1 MTDNTHN
8 ERGSDAILTLLG
20 RILIAALFVPAGF
33 AKIGGFAGTAGYIA
47 SVGLPLPQ
55 VGAAIAVIV
64 ELGLGLLLLAG
75 WRTRWV
81 SLVLAAFTVVA
92 AVFFH
97 NYWAAPAEQV
107 MMQQINFFKN
117 LAIAGGLLFIAA
129 FGPGRISLDA
139 RMGRA

>member
-1 MTDNTHN
+1 MTDNTPN

>member
-1 MTDNTHN
+1 MHPLPTTD
-8 ERGSDAILTLLG
+8 RRSDAVLTLLG
-20 RILIAALFVPAGF
+20 RILLAALFVPAGF
-33 AKIGGFAGTAGYIA
+33 AKIGGFEGTAGYIA

-55 VGAAIAVIV
+55 VGVAIAIVV

-81 SLVLAAFTVVA
+81 ALVLAAFTAVA

-117 LAIAGGLLFIAA
+117 LAIAGGLLFVATS
-129 FGPGRISLDA
+129 GPGRFSLDA
-139 RMGRA
+139 RMGRS

>member
-1 MTDNTHN
+1 MSDSDNQA
-8 ERGSDAILTLLG
+8 RGSDAILTLLG

>member
-1 MTDNTHN
+1 MTASEKYQN
-8 ERGSDAILTLLG
+8 LLALAG
-20 RILIAALFVPAGF
+20 RILLAVLFVPAGF
-33 AKIGGFAGTAGYIA
+33 NKIGGFAGTAGYIA
-47 SVGLPLPQ
+47 SVGLPAPQ
-55 VGAAIAVIV
+55 LGVAIAIVV

>member
-1 MTDNTHN
+1 MTDNTPN

-81 SLVLAAFTVVA
+81 SLVVAAFTVVA